1 MCDLLIV
8 AFSELMVS
16 AVVVAVAAA
25 AAAAFVLVTAAAAL
39 EVQGVVFAYL
49 AAQAAPV

>member
-16 AVVVAVAAA
+16 AVVVAVAA